1 MEKKRFKGR
10 VNWHGEVMDF
20 YTVTVNERAALKNVV
35 SQLALK
41 VGRTRYAVRQ
51 YVMNE
56 DYQRWEVK
64 VVG

>member
-1 MEKKRFKGR
+1 MEKKRFKVR

-51 YVMNE
+51 YLMNE
-56 DYQRWEVK
+56 NFRRMEV
-64 VVG
+64 VE